1 MRQPRVLRGQDV
13 HRGRGDPGHPRGH
26 GEVSDA
32 PRAAQAGGHPERGR
46 HLVMAAER
54 RARAEAGGPRAR
66 RTRHAEERDDVES
79 RLGSD
84 PAAAAEAARLQEA
97 AAWLGSLAAATPA
110 VDLRH
115 RVLDAAQER
124 RAAGVGVD
132 PDPTAAIDPVDIFRR
147 GITASIAEIE
157 ALSPSD
163 WSAPLLKR
171 EWNVREM
178 VGHLLG
184 AARYLDGALGR
195 DEAIRDLPLAEHVA
209 FTQPWIDAERTSS
222 PSDST
227 RAFAEAFT
235 ALAEHAQ
242 ALDSRSAHDDDAV
255 LRLRGA
261 AIDRA
266 RRRELRALGPR
277 RRHPPCRRARAARA
291 VRRRAVAHVPAGR
304 RHPPV
309 HDGLRRHPTSR
320 PHGSACPDRRRRRH
334 LRGLDRPRHAAA
346 RPGRCPR
353 RGRRPRASA
362 GSRGVTSTWTS
373 STSTSRATRRSLAT
387 CSPARGCSR
396 ADVPV
401 GCAHAHRDLHG

>member
-1 MRQPRVLRGQDV
+1 MAVNEELEQKLAALAL
-13 HRGRGDPGHPRGH
+13 
-26 GEVSDA
+26 DA
-32 PRAAQAGGHPERGR
+32 
-46 HLVMAAER
+46 L
-54 RARAEAGGPRAR
+54 EAD
-66 RTRHAEERDDVES
+66 ERDDVES

-97 AAWLGSLAAATPA
+97 ASWLGSLAAATPA

-242 ALDSRSAHDDDAV
+242 ALDAEALATTTQYYGFDVQRSTALVAASFELWAHVDD
-255 LRLRGA
+255 
-261 AIDRA
+261 I
-266 RRRELRALGPR
+266 
-277 RRHPPCRRARAARA
+277 
-291 VRRRAVAHVPAGR
+291 RRAVGHEPLELSGDELSLMCRLAGGILPFTMGYVGTPHPGRTARLVLTGAGGGTYVVSTGADTPPPGEEDALVVVDALSFCRIAGR
-304 RHPPV
+304 HLDVDDLDLDIEGDETFAR
-309 HDGLRRHPTSR
+309 DMLS
-320 PHGSACPDRRRRRH
+320 SARV
-334 LRGLDRPRHAAA
+334 L
-346 RPGRCPR
+346 
-353 RGRRPRASA
+353 AS
-362 GSRGVTSTWTS
+362 
-373 STSTSRATRRSLAT
+373 
-387 CSPARGCSR
+387 
-396 ADVPV
+396 
-401 GCAHAHRDLHG
+401 

>member
-1 MRQPRVLRGQDV
+1 MAVNEELEQKLAALAL
-13 HRGRGDPGHPRGH
+13 
-26 GEVSDA
+26 DA
-32 PRAAQAGGHPERGR
+32 
-46 HLVMAAER
+46 L
-54 RARAEAGGPRAR
+54 EAD
-66 RTRHAEERDDVES
+66 ERDDVES

-110 VDLRH
+110 VDLRP

-132 PDPTAAIDPVDIFRR
+132 PDPAAAIDPVDIFRR

-242 ALDSRSAHDDDAV
+242 ALDAEALASTTQYYGFDVQRSTALVAASFELWAHVDD
-255 LRLRGA
+255 
-261 AIDRA
+261 I
-266 RRRELRALGPR
+266 
-277 RRHPPCRRARAARA
+277 RRAVGHEPFELSGDELSLMCRLAGGILPFTMGYVGTPHPGRAARLVLTGA
-291 VRRRAVAHVPAGR
+291 GGGTYVVSTGADTPPPGEEDALVVVDALSFCRIAGR
-304 RHPPV
+304 HLDVDDLDLDIEGDETFAR
-309 HDGLRRHPTSR
+309 DMLS
-320 PHGSACPDRRRRRH
+320 SARV
-334 LRGLDRPRHAAA
+334 L
-346 RPGRCPR
+346 
-353 RGRRPRASA
+353 AS
-362 GSRGVTSTWTS
+362 
-373 STSTSRATRRSLAT
+373 
-387 CSPARGCSR
+387 
-396 ADVPV
+396 
-401 GCAHAHRDLHG
+401 

>member
-1 MRQPRVLRGQDV
+1 MAVNEELEQKLAALAL
-13 HRGRGDPGHPRGH
+13 
-26 GEVSDA
+26 DA
-32 PRAAQAGGHPERGR
+32 
-46 HLVMAAER
+46 L
-54 RARAEAGGPRAR
+54 EAD
-66 RTRHAEERDDVES
+66 ERDDVES

-84 PAAAAEAARLQEA
+84 PAAAAEAARLREA

-132 PDPTAAIDPVDIFRR
+132 PDPAAAIDPVDIFRR

-209 FTQPWIDAERTSS
+209 FTQPWIDAERTAS

-227 RAFAEAFT
+227 RAFTEAFT

-242 ALDSRSAHDDDAV
+242 ALDAEALTTTTQYYGFDVQRSTALVAASFELWAHVDD
-255 LRLRGA
+255 
-261 AIDRA
+261 I
-266 RRRELRALGPR
+266 
-277 RRHPPCRRARAARA
+277 
-291 VRRRAVAHVPAGR
+291 RRAVGHEPFELSGDELSLMCRLAGGILPFTMGYVGTPHPGLTARLVLTGAGGGTYVVSTGADTPPPGEEDALVVVDALSFCRIAGR
-304 RHPPV
+304 HLDVDDLDLDIEGDVTFAR
-309 HDGLRRHPTSR
+309 DMLS
-320 PHGSACPDRRRRRH
+320 SARV
-334 LRGLDRPRHAAA
+334 L
-346 RPGRCPR
+346 
-353 RGRRPRASA
+353 AS
-362 GSRGVTSTWTS
+362 
-373 STSTSRATRRSLAT
+373 
-387 CSPARGCSR
+387 
-396 ADVPV
+396 
-401 GCAHAHRDLHG
+401 

>member
-1 MRQPRVLRGQDV
+1 MAVNEELEQKLAALAL
-13 HRGRGDPGHPRGH
+13 
-26 GEVSDA
+26 DA
-32 PRAAQAGGHPERGR
+32 
-46 HLVMAAER
+46 L
-54 RARAEAGGPRAR
+54 EAD
-66 RTRHAEERDDVES
+66 ERDDVES

-115 RVLDAAQER
+115 RVLDAAQDR
-124 RAAGVGVD
+124 RAAGLGVD
-132 PDPTAAIDPVDIFRR
+132 PDPAAAIDPVDIFRR

-209 FTQPWIDAERTSS
+209 FTQPWIDTERTSS

-242 ALDSRSAHDDDAV
+242 ALDAEALATTTQYYGFDVQRSTALVAASFELWAHVDDIRRAV
-255 LRLRGA
+255 GHEPFELSGDELSLMCRLAGG
-261 AIDRA
+261 I
-266 RRRELRALGPR
+266 LPFTMGYVGTPHPGPR
-277 RRHPPCRRARAARA
+277 RAAR
-291 VRRRAVAHVPAGR
+291 
-304 RHPPV
+304 
-309 HDGLRRHPTSR
+309 
-320 PHGSACPDRRRRRH
+320 PHRRRRRH
-334 LRGLDRPRHAAA
+334 LCRIDRRRHAASWG
-346 RPGRCPR
+346 GRRTR
-353 RGRRPRASA
+353 RGRRTRASA
-362 GSRGVTSTWTS
+362 GSPVVTSTWTT
-373 STSTSRATRRSLAT
+373 STSTSRATRRWLAT
-387 CSPARGCSR
+387 CSRARGCSR
-396 ADVPV
+396 ADPNLVT
-401 GCAHAHRDLHG
+401 LS